1 MLELYVKQ
9 QSKTINQKLRKGEK
23 NKKEQRRS
31 GRLLIGWMD
40 ESGNVYIFILSIDRN
55 ELIFTSIKSYE
66 SFECFD
72 GELLQNARKIIK
84 IDEQNLL
91 LF

>member
-23 NKKEQRRS
+23 NKKEHRRS

-55 ELIFTSIKSYE
+55 ELIFTSIKSNE